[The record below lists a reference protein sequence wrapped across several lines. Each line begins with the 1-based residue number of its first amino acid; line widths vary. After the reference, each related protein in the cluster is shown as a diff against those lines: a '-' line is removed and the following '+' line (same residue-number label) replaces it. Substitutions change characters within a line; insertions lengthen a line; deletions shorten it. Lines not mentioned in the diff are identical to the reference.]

1 MLSHDGRNG
10 ARDEIPL
17 RIQRDRYHGLEL
29 EITLGPVFNGSYVVI
44 VVVLKGDADE
54 RGNGVRQLFSK
65 ILSVI
70 SASGRHQR
78 RGAAQNEHQREPTR
92 DHWDTDC
99 ESAVVL

>member
-1 MLSHDGRNG
+1 MRREALGRVVQTKLVAGSRKNLMLVHDGRNG

-54 RGNGVRQLFSK
+54 RGNGVRQLLARS
-65 ILSVI
+65 
-70 SASGRHQR
+70 
-78 RGAAQNEHQREPTR
+78 
-92 DHWDTDC
+92 
-99 ESAVVL
+99 